1 MGLRDFAAPIPAQL
15 SGGMRQRVCIART
28 LVLQPRLIL
37 LDEPFGAL
45 DQQTRLLMGDE
56 LLRLWRETG
65 ATVLLITHALD
76 EAAMLS
82 DRVGV
87 MSARPGRFIDLVET
101 GWPRDRD
108 SRIVSDPAFGA
119 ITARL
124 WSSLREESM
133 KAIGRQLRQQ
143 DDVRADPVRALHRH
157 LLQPAGLRLRAAAGE
172 AARPVTAVRTLRGP
186 LLLTMTLL
194 VAWQLL
200 HQWAGDTALTAPLP
214 TLQHLW
220 QMIGQKRF
228 VPHVTETGLA
238 FLQALAISWIGGVG
252 IGVLLGGHKLS
263 GEVAEPLLVG
273 IYSLPKIALYP
284 VILLL
289 FGLGMPAKVAFGALH
304 GIIPVALFTMNAV
317 RNVNRTYLRAGRAMR
332 LTPAQTIRYI
342 LIPATLPEIFTGL
355 RIGFSL
361 TLLGT
366 MLGELFASQRGL
378 GFLLMT
384 AIDLNDVQTILAI
397 AVLISLFAVAAN
409 SLLLAIDRHL
419 RRGAQPEDAGR

>member
-1 MGLRDFAAPIPAQL
+1 M
-15 SGGMRQRVCIART
+15 
-28 LVLQPRLIL
+28 
-37 LDEPFGAL
+37 
-45 DQQTRLLMGDE
+45 
-56 LLRLWRETG
+56 
-65 ATVLLITHALD
+65 
-76 EAAMLS
+76 
-82 DRVGV
+82 
-87 MSARPGRFIDLVET
+87 
-101 GWPRDRD
+101 
-108 SRIVSDPAFGA
+108 
-119 ITARL
+119 
-124 WSSLREESM
+124 
-133 KAIGRQLRQQ
+133 
-143 DDVRADPVRALHRH
+143 
-157 LLQPAGLRLRAAAGE
+157 
-172 AARPVTAVRTLRGP
+172 TAVRSLRGP
-186 LLLTMTLL
+186 LLLTITLL

-220 QMIGQKRF
+220 EMIGQKKF
-228 VPHVTETGLA
+228 APHVAETGLA
-238 FLQALAISWIGGVG
+238 FLQALAISWMGGVG
-252 IGVLLGGHKLS
+252 IGVLLGGHRLS
-263 GEVAEPLLVG
+263 GEVAEPILVG
-273 IYSLPKIALYP
+273 IYSLPKITLYP

-332 LTPAQTIRYI
+332 LTPARTVRYI

-409 SLLLAIDRHL
+409 SILLAIDKYL
-419 RRGAQPEDAGR
+419 RRGAAPEDAGR